1 VRRAGCCGADDF
13 WEQIIS
19 CWSGVFY
26 KAAPSF
32 YAQELA
38 AERVPKGLPAL
49 VPAVKVRRD
58 GRHCLNAVCGLP
70 LELGASSTELLRG
83 EEKAPAVEETLA
95 GYSPDLT
102 QLPLATSQV

>member
-1 VRRAGCCGADDF
+1 MRRAGCCRAGDF

-19 CWSGVFY
+19 SWGDGLY
-26 KAAPSF
+26 EAAPPF

-38 AERVPKGLPAL
+38 VECVPKGLPAL

-58 GRHCLNAVCGLP
+58 GLHCRDAVFGLP

-83 EEKAPAVEETLA
+83 EEKAPAVEEALA
-95 GYSPDLT
+95 GCSPDLT
-102 QLPLATSQV
+102 QLPLASSQV